1 MKKLCLLAL
10 LLFGLSA
17 CMNNQ
22 VVPFG
27 NQEKSGSL
35 DTRSIKVK
43 TVKEYIESNEFIDV
57 IPDEGSAVSR
67 SAVDEKA
74 HLYQMMAVMY
84 RFYKHCTMD
93 EKGFITCNISSGKEI
108 NVSEEAFDMRIKEM
122 KSWNDRIEDKI
133 RNGVK
138 YKVVRIDDEYFK
150 NLLNFK

>member
-22 VVPFG
+22 VVPFE

-67 SAVDEKA
+67 SAVDEKT

>member
-1 MKKLCLLAL
+1 MKFVLWVL
-10 LLFGLSA
+10 LLVGLSA

-22 VVPFG
+22 VVPLK
-27 NQEKSGSL
+27 NQEQSASV
-35 DTRSIKVK
+35 DTRAVNVK
-43 TVKEYIESNEFIDV
+43 TVKEYIETGEFINV
-57 IPDEGSAVSR
+57 IPDEGSVVSR
-67 SAVDEKA
+67 SAVNEQA

-93 EKGFITCNISSGKEI
+93 ERGLITCNISSGKEI

-122 KSWNDRIEDKI
+122 NSWNDRIEDKI

>member
-1 MKKLCLLAL
+1 MKFVLWVL
-10 LLFGLSA
+10 LLVGLSA

-22 VVPFG
+22 VVPLK
-27 NQEKSGSL
+27 NQEQSASV
-35 DTRSIKVK
+35 DTRAVNVK
-43 TVKEYIESNEFIDV
+43 TVKEYIETGEFINV
-57 IPDEGSAVSR
+57 IPDEGSVVSR
-67 SAVDEKA
+67 SAVNEKA

-93 EKGFITCNISSGKEI
+93 ERGFITCNISSGKEI
-108 NVSEEAFDMRIKEM
+108 NVSEEAFAMRIKEM
-122 KSWNDRIEDKI
+122 NSWNDRIEDKI

>member
-1 MKKLCLLAL
+1 MKNLCLLAL

-22 VVPFG
+22 VVPLE
-27 NQEKSGSL
+27 NQGQSESV
-35 DTRSIKVK
+35 DTRSVNVK

-57 IPDEGSAVSR
+57 IPDEGSVVSR

-93 EKGFITCNISSGKEI
+93 EKGVITCNISSGKEI

-122 KSWNDRIEDKI
+122 KSWNDRIEEKN